1 MTEEKPA
8 KPPQEGLDY
17 SGRPFGYVAPESETV
32 MICEQDPVIRDK
44 ISNNLKKMGFEIV
57 QPATSK
63 EALRYM
69 RFHIF
74 DIIFIDEDFDTGVWE
89 SNRILKY
96 LEGLNM
102 SIRREIFVVLVNTTL
117 TTLDNMQAY
126 NKSVNLIVNKREMG
140 GIEQLLRQSLVEYDD
155 FYHTFKDKIHK
166 FGIT

>member
-32 MICEQDPVIRDK
+32 MICEQDPVIREK

-102 SIRREIFVVLVNTTL
+102 SIRREIFVVLVSTTL

-140 GIEQLLRQSLVEYDD
+140 GIEQLLRQSLIEYDD

>member
-1 MTEEKPA
+1 MTEEKSA
-8 KPPQEGLDY
+8 KPAQEGLDY

-32 MICEQDPVIRDK
+32 MICEQDPVIREK

-57 QPATSK
+57 QPTTSK

-89 SNRILKY
+89 SNRILKF

-102 SIRREIFVVLVNTTL
+102 SIRREIFVVLVSTTL

-140 GIEQLLRQSLVEYDD
+140 GIEQILRQSLVEYDD

-166 FGIT
+166 FGIM